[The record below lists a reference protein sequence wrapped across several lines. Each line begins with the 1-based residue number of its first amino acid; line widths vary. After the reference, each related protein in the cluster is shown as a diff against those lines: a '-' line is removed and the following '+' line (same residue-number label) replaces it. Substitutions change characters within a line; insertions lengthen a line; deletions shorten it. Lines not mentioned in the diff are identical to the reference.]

1 MSATRHAYP
10 TVQLSPAVLR
20 VFASDVAFSR
30 RFKMS
35 RKARN
40 NTMHADGGEILP
52 RMTPLELRTR
62 KRFVGLDLAAI
73 KALQALRPWMEAHV
87 QEVVEEFYAHLLRFQ
102 QPRWLLADAPMLA
115 RVKAAQTDYLRSLT
129 EGAFDMA
136 YVANRLAIGR
146 THARV
151 GVTPQWYLGA
161 YSIFARLLFP
171 RILGHYRDRP
181 LTGMAAVKALIAA
194 MHLDMQLAID
204 AYLEASQETLQHQAI
219 SLEEEVS
226 IQTSALQE
234 RARQL
239 ETLYL
244 ISATASRELDLGK
257 VLGSTLP
264 LIVEII
270 GAAGAEVHLMDD
282 EGGLTWAASHGLAES
297 FVAASRALRLRPD
310 DGIPGQALATMAP
323 VLVEDPA
330 QEPHLLRR
338 EATLASGYVA
348 VLCTPLIAQGTPV
361 GVLQLYASDEYQYSA
376 ALLPLVQAISEQL
389 AVAIANAHLHQSVR
403 ASEAEYR
410 SLVEN
415 TPRLIFRLDLDGHC
429 IFVNRTL
436 HIMLGWPSHTVV
448 SAARLRDFLGHPDD
462 WPEAAL
468 TRARQ
473 GEIVQGVE
481 CRLRHHDGSWRWCQ
495 LTVYP
500 WQRGDERILGVEG
513 VAEDITERKRLAQ
526 EMARSERLALAGQ
539 LASGLAHE
547 IGTPL
552 NVIAG
557 TAEFLLSDLPEDD
570 PRRADME
577 IIGQEAHRVADLV
590 RRLLGLVRER
600 GEMRAQVEVHGLLDH
615 TLRLLEYRL
624 QKEHITVVKQY
635 TPNLPPV
642 WGVRQELEQVVLN
655 LFINAWHA
663 MPDGG
668 TITITTLR
676 LGAQARI
683 DIADTGCGIPE
694 AHMTQLFEP
703 FFTTKP
709 PEQGTGLGLAVAH
722 QLIAGHGGRIEIASQ
737 VNQGTTVT
745 VTLPLAEEA
754 HDA

>member
-1 MSATRHAYP
+1 
-10 TVQLSPAVLR
+10 
-20 VFASDVAFSR
+20 
-30 RFKMS
+30 
-35 RKARN
+35 
-40 NTMHADGGEILP
+40 
-52 RMTPLELRTR
+52 
-62 KRFVGLDLAAI
+62 
-73 KALQALRPWMEAHV
+73 
-87 QEVVEEFYAHLLRFQ
+87 
-102 QPRWLLADAPMLA
+102 
-115 RVKAAQTDYLRSLT
+115 
-129 EGAFDMA
+129 MA
-136 YVANRLAIGR
+136 
-146 THARV
+146 
-151 GVTPQWYLGA
+151 
-161 YSIFARLLFP
+161 
-171 RILGHYRDRP
+171 
-181 LTGMAAVKALIAA
+181 
-194 MHLDMQLAID
+194 
-204 AYLEASQETLQHQAI
+204 ASQETLQHQAI

-257 VLGSTLP
+257 VLESTLP
-264 LIVEII
+264 LVVEII
-270 GAAGAEVHLMDD
+270 GSAGAEVHLMDD
-282 EGGLTWAASHGLAES
+282 DGCLAWAASHGLAES
-297 FVAASRALRLRPD
+297 FVETSRALRLRPGE
-310 DGIPGQALATMAP
+310 GIPGQALATMAP
-323 VLVEDPA
+323 VLVEDA
-330 QEPHLLRR
+330 VQEPRFLRC
-338 EATLASGYVA
+338 EAALASGYGA
-348 VLCTPLIAQGTPV
+348 VLCTPLIAQGKPV
-361 GVLQLYASDEYQYSA
+361 GTLQLYASAEHRYSA
-376 ALLPLVQAISEQL
+376 ELLPLVQAVSEQL
-389 AVAIANAHLHQSVR
+389 AVAIANARLHESVR
-403 ASEAEYR
+403 ASEVEYR

-436 HIMLGWPSHTVV
+436 QIMLGWPSQTVV

-468 TRARQ
+468 TRALA

-481 CRLRHHDGSWRWCQ
+481 CRLRHRDGSWRWCQ

-500 WQRGDERILGVEG
+500 WRRGDERIFGIEG
-513 VAEDITERKRLAQ
+513 VAEDITERKRMAQ

-557 TAEFLLSDLPEDD
+557 TAEYLLSDLPEDD

-590 RRLLGLVRER
+590 RRLLGLGRER
-600 GEMRAQVEVHGLLDH
+600 GEVRAPVEVHGLLDH

-655 LFINAWHA
+655 LLVNAWHA

-668 TITITTLR
+668 TITIATQHR
-676 LGAQARI
+676 DSQAVI
-683 DIADTGCGIPE
+683 AIADTGCGIPE
-694 AHMTQLFEP
+694 GHMSRLFEP

-709 PEQGTGLGLAVAH
+709 PERGTGLGLAVAH
-722 QLIAGHGGRIEIASQ
+722 QLIAGHGGRIDIASQ
-737 VNQGTTVT
+737 INQGTTVT

-754 HDA
+754 RDA

>member
-1 MSATRHAYP
+1 
-10 TVQLSPAVLR
+10 
-20 VFASDVAFSR
+20 
-30 RFKMS
+30 
-35 RKARN
+35 
-40 NTMHADGGEILP
+40 MHADGGETLP
-52 RMTPLELRTR
+52 TMTPLELRTR
-62 KRFVGLDLAAI
+62 KRFVGLDLAAT

-102 QPRWLLADAPMLA
+102 QPRWLLADAQVLA

-129 EGAFDMA
+129 EGTLDMA

-161 YSIFARLLFP
+161 YSTFARLLFP
-171 RILGHYRDRP
+171 RILEHYRDRP
-181 LTGMAAVKALIAA
+181 LTGVAAVKALIAA

-204 AYLEASQETLQHQAI
+204 AYLEASQEVLQDHATD
-219 SLEEEVS
+219 LEEEVS
-226 IQTSALQE
+226 LQTSVLQE

-244 ISATASRELDLGK
+244 ISATASRELELGK
-257 VLGSTLP
+257 VLESTLP
-264 LIVEII
+264 LIVDVI
-270 GAAGAEVHLMDD
+270 GATGAEVHLMDD
-282 EGGLTWAASHGLAES
+282 EGCLAWAASHGLAER
-297 FVAASRALRLRPD
+297 FVAASRALRLRPG
-310 DGIPGQALATMAP
+310 DGIPGQALASMAP
-323 VLVEDPA
+323 VLVDDPA

-338 EATLASGYVA
+338 EAVLADGYVA
-348 VLCTPLIAQGTPV
+348 ILCSPLIAQGTPV
-361 GVLQLYASDEYQYSA
+361 GTLQLYASAEHRYSA
-376 ALLPLVQAISEQL
+376 ELLPLVQAVSEQL
-389 AVAIANAHLHQSVR
+389 AVAIANAYLHQSVR

-429 IFVNRTL
+429 VFINRAVQD
-436 HIMLGWPSHTVV
+436 MLGWPSQAVL
-448 SAARLRDFLGHPDD
+448 SAARLRDVLGHPDD

-468 TRARQ
+468 ARALA
-473 GEIVQGVE
+473 GELVQGVE
-481 CRLRHHDGSWRWCQ
+481 CRLRHGDGSWRWCQ
-495 LTVYP
+495 FTVYP
-500 WQRGDERILGVEG
+500 WRRGDERIFGVEG
-513 VAEDITERKRLAQ
+513 AAEDITERKRLAQ

-557 TAEFLLSDLPEDD
+557 TAEYLLSDLPEDD
-570 PRRADME
+570 PRRADLE
-577 IIGQEAHRVADLV
+577 IVGQEVHRVADLV

-600 GEMRAQVEVHGLLDH
+600 GEVRAPVEVHGLLDH

-624 QKEHITVVKQY
+624 QKEHIAVVRHY
-635 TPNLPPV
+635 APNLPPV
-642 WGVRQELEQVVLN
+642 WGVQQELEQVFLN
-655 LFINAWHA
+655 LLVNAWHA
-663 MPDGG
+663 MADGG

-676 LGAQARI
+676 LGTRARI
-683 DIADTGCGIPE
+683 DIADTGCGIAE
-694 AHMTQLFEP
+694 AHMSRLFEP

-722 QLIAGHGGRIEIASQ
+722 QLIVGHGGRIDISSQ

-745 VTLPLAEEA
+745 VTLPLAEEP